1 MRVSANSFLTFIVH
15 ERDLDIDFSLVV
27 IKHLLNK
34 EAEGYNFKLILMSA
48 TFNIEL
54 FANYFSKSSIK
65 EIEAMQVYVGV
76 EEKLRKEEEERKEK
90 LAKVWGPCKS
100 EHNWLQTQNQDA
112 MEDEDD
118 QWVDNA
124 DMLRKNVM
132 PVERRKDPADVVEIN
147 FRLFHV
153 EDLYLDEIVDKML
166 EDKDIKRTQ
175 QDRELLFE
183 AKRICEGNKP

>member
-1 MRVSANSFLTFIVH
+1 VH

-34 EAEGYNFKLILMSA
+34 EAEGFNFKLILMSA

-65 EIEAMQVYVGV
+65 EIEGMQVYVGI
-76 EEKLRKEEEERKEK
+76 EDKMKREEEERKEK
-90 LAKVWGPCKS
+90 LAKSWGPCKS
-100 EHNWLQTQNQDA
+100 EQAWNQPSNEQGQA
-112 MEDEDD
+112 MAVEEDD

-124 DMLRKNVM
+124 EMIKKNMM

-153 EDLYLDEIVDKML
+153 EDMYIDDVVDRML
-166 EDKDIKRTQ
+166 EDD
-175 QDRELLFE
+175 
-183 AKRICEGNKP
+183 